1 MSRPPTGRLLGRN
14 LVAACLS
21 LVLVACGAM
30 SADRSADQIQRIA
43 ASAGSLTP
51 EGFGRLQRGMAGGA
65 LILAARFDPA
75 TRGDVWDRPRGW
87 TSLSLATPP
96 PFPFGQ
102 LTNAD
107 AAALNAVLPIDDA
120 DFAPAQP
127 FFLRVSA
134 PERARALLCLTQAI
148 YYEAALEPTEGQQ
161 AVAQTVINRVRHPDF
176 PKSVCGVVYEG
187 SQLPIGCQFS
197 FTCDGSLA
205 RPPIEPFWSRA
216 KFVAEAALDG
226 FVAKDI
232 GSATHYHADYVFPR
246 WGPQMVKIVQLGAH
260 IFYRYPG
267 PAGAPQALTG
277 AYSGRE
283 LAVAL
288 VSPAQAALEAARAA
302 QGAQLADGQT
312 QTLASVSGGRPM
324 LLIPPA
330 SPGAPNAGAAG
341 LDARAVVLPGQFV
354 NGRRVPTRQEIAR
367 INAMLPP
374 NPADDA
380 PTVTA
385 GGDGR

>member
-1 MSRPPTGRLLGRN
+1 MG
-14 LVAACLS
+14 
-21 LVLVACGAM
+21 
-30 SADRSADQIQRIA
+30 
-43 ASAGSLTP
+43 
-51 EGFGRLQRGMAGGA
+51 GGA
-65 LILAARFDPA
+65 LMLAARFDPA
-75 TRGDVWDRPRGW
+75 THGDGWGRPRGW
-87 TSLSLATPP
+87 ASLSLATPP

-102 LTNAD
+102 LTSVD

-127 FFLRVSA
+127 FFLRASP
-134 PERARALLCLTQAI
+134 PERARAALCLTQAI

-161 AVAQTVINRVRHPDF
+161 AVAQTVINRVRHPEF

-205 RPPIEPFWSRA
+205 RPPIEPYWSRA

-267 PAGAPQALTG
+267 PAGAPQVLTG
-277 AYSGRE
+277 SYAGRE
-283 LAVAL
+283 LAVLL
-288 VSPAQAALEAARAA
+288 VSPAQAAMQAANAAAA
-302 QGAQLADGQT
+302 QNAQVAAAATL
-312 QTLASVSGGRPM
+312 TLASASGDRPM
-324 LLIPPA
+324 LLIPPEAPDAATAA
-330 SPGAPNAGAAG
+330 S
-341 LDARAVVLPGQFV
+341 DARAVVMPGHYVF
-354 NGRRVPTRQEIAR
+354 GRRIPTRAEIAK

-374 NPADDA
+374 TPVDDTPIA
-380 PTVTA
+380 TA
-385 GGDGR
+385 GGDRR